1 MEDVNTKSVEW
12 KEIDCCDGRY
22 LISNLGE
29 IKDSHLGGRK
39 KTYLTTLGYERVCIL
54 EEKKWR
60 HRYVHQL
67 VALAFCEGYKEGLEV
82 DHLDGDKTNNR
93 SDNLEW
99 VTRRENV
106 QRSWDRG
113 DREYQ
118 RSIAYAAGKSRS
130 KKVLQIDDSGEVVN
144 EYKSGVEAA
153 KASGVLQNSISLC
166 CNGKRKSAGGY
177 QWKFGS

>member
-1 MEDVNTKSVEW
+1 MENVNTKSVEW
-12 KEIDCCDGRY
+12 KQIDYCDGRY

-29 IKDSHLGGRK
+29 VKESHLNGRK
-39 KTYLTTLGYERVCIL
+39 KTYLTTLGYEYVCIL
-54 EEKKWR
+54 EKGKWR
-60 HRYVHQL
+60 NRYVHQL

-99 VTRRENV
+99 VTHQENV

-118 RSIAYAAGKSRS
+118 RSIAYTMGKSRS
-130 KKVLQIDDSGEVVN
+130 KSVLQIDSNGKVVN
-144 EYKSGVEAA
+144 KYKSGYEAA
-153 KASGVLQNSISLC
+153 KVSGVFQNSISLC
-166 CNGKRKSAGGY
+166 CNGKRRSAGGY
-177 QWKFGS
+177 QWRFGS